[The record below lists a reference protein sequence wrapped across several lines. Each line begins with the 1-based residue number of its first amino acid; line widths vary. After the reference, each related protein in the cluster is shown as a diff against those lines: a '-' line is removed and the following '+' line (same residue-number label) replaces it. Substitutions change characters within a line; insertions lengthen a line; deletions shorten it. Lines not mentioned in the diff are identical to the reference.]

1 MSDEITTVGELKQL
15 VENFVSVRDWEQFH
29 TPKNLSMAISIE
41 ASELMDLF
49 KWHGSSDSV
58 EQMNVDDVRIA
69 ASEELADV
77 LILCLAFANR
87 NGIDIQSTVK
97 AKLAKNDQK
106 YPKDKFKGRF

>member
-1 MSDEITTVGELKQL
+1 MPDEIATVDELKQL

-49 KWHGSSDSV
+49 KWHESSESV
-58 EQMNVDDVRIA
+58 EQMTDDDVRIA

-77 LILCLAFANR
+77 LILCIAFANR
-87 NGIDIQSTVK
+87 NGIDIQSAVESK
-97 AKLAKNDQK
+97 VAKNDQK

>member
-1 MSDEITTVGELKQL
+1 MDIPKIQSRLK
-15 VENFVSVRDWEQFH
+15 EFASERDWDQYH
-29 TPKNLSMAISIE
+29 SPKNLSMAISIE

-77 LILCLAFANR
+77 LILCLAPANR

>member
-1 MSDEITTVGELKQL
+1 MSDQETTVGELKQL
-15 VENFVSVRDWEQFH
+15 VENFVSVREWQQFH
-29 TPKNLSMAISIE
+29 IPKNLSMAIAIE

-49 KWHGSSDSV
+49 KWYGSGDSI
-58 EQMNVDDVRIA
+58 ERMTSDDVRNA

-77 LILCLAFANR
+77 LILCFAFANR